1 MDDADVPKKVVAE
14 VVEGS
19 QQARQDALSKFQ
31 PLKDGEIRVMLGV
44 PGGGTLRWETA
55 KAIFM
60 ATKQKGRYGIFDSMY
75 SNGNFNALWADALNF
90 GAEKRFSHFVMIHT
104 DINPGLWWLEM
115 LLEEI
120 TKQDAALVSVASAI
134 KDPRGLTSSGV
145 GDPNDRWR
153 PYRRFTVQELTDTLP
168 ETFTAED
175 IGYGDKYLLHNHGL
189 MIVDLRKPVWQQMR
203 KDGHKAPAF
212 FVYDEEVYFNPKT
225 EKWERRVES
234 EDWYFSRM
242 LAQTGAKTCIT
253 NRIKNI
259 HHGGWIFL
267 NWGKWGTY
275 DNGDDDTADKWRH
288 LGEIDPI
295 SKKLMGK
302 PPARTPKPPDYVV
315 PAEVAE

>member
-1 MDDADVPKKVVAE
+1 MADAPKAVE
-14 VVEGS
+14 VIDG
-19 QQARQDALSKFQ
+19 QQQRQDALAKFT
-31 PLKDGEIRVMLGV
+31 PLKDGDIRIMLGV
-44 PGGGTLRWETA
+44 PGGGSLRWETA

-90 GAEKRFSHFVMIHT
+90 GAERRFSHFVMIHT
-104 DINPGLWWLEM
+104 DINPGLWWLDM

-134 KDPRGLTSSGV
+134 KDPRGLTSSGI

-153 PYRRFTVQELTDTLP
+153 PYRRFTVQELSDTLP
-168 ETFTAED
+168 ETFTAAD
-175 IGYGDKYLLHNHGL
+175 IGYGDKFLLHNHGL
-189 MIVDLRKPVWQQMR
+189 MIVDLRKPIWQKMR
-203 KDGHKAPAF
+203 TDGNAPAF
-212 FVYDEEVYFNPKT
+212 FVYDEEVYFNNKT

-234 EDWYFSRM
+234 EDWYFSRL

-253 NRIKNI
+253 SRVKNI
-259 HHGGWIFL
+259 HHGAWIFL

-275 DNGDDDTADKWRH
+275 DNGDNDTADKWRK

-295 SKKLMGK
+295 SKSV
-302 PPARTPKPPDYVV
+302 RIETPKPQDYQL